1 MKTEYEPWEVV
12 ILDDLREDLLLKT
25 VVFLNTFLPDG
36 LDEIWSVEHFKWKLK
51 ENPAGPGF
59 LTCAISGGEVVG
71 TASITPK
78 RIYYKNQIVVAGE
91 TGDTYSHP
99 EFRKKLIQIK
109 VVPSK
114 DVASPPQKSGYLQKS
129 IFGRLVHENTTRAL
143 KSGIQIIYGTPNKNS
158 RPGYE
163 KRLNYIS
170 HPIWEVTLHRPTLM
184 GIDYIKKLDPLFKAL
199 PIKQVLKKMF
209 ILERLLNSICFKFWE
224 YKRKGLLYFIEKTD
238 RATNDFDQLWE
249 RLKFQYEFCLVRD
262 QTYFQHRFFDNP
274 LAAYDVYKAKHKG
287 ELCGIIVSRILQ
299 LENGAKLCF
308 IADWLFDESKEY
320 LFNIMLAHV
329 IHDQYANKIHAFSAW
344 VSETSPHTSSFH
356 KLGFVSSSKIPIIF
370 YKSDEGIELLETCS
384 SLDFTIASS
393 DNI

>member
-1 MKTEYEPWEVV
+1 METEYEPWEVV
-12 ILDDLREDLLLKT
+12 ILDDLREDLLSKT
-25 VVFLNTFLPDG
+25 VDFLNTFLPDG
-36 LDEIWSVEHFKWKLK
+36 IDEIWSVEHFKWKLQ
-51 ENPAGPGF
+51 ENPAGRGF
-59 LTCAISGGEVVG
+59 LACAISGGEVVG

-78 RIYYKNQIVVAGE
+78 KIYYKNQVVVAGE

-99 EFRKKLIQIK
+99 ELRRKLIQMK
-109 VVPSK
+109 AVPSK
-114 DVASPPQKSGYLQKS
+114 DVASPPPKSGYLQKS

-143 KSGIQIIYGTPNKNS
+143 KSGIQIIYGTPNKIS

-163 KRLNYIS
+163 KRLNYKS
-170 HPIWEVTLHRPTLM
+170 HPVWEVILHRPTLM
-184 GIDYIKKLDPLFKAL
+184 GIDNIKKLDFLFKAL
-199 PIKQVLKKMF
+199 PIKQLLKKMF
-209 ILERLLNSICFKFWE
+209 IIERLLDSIYFRFWE
-224 YKRKGLLYFIEKTD
+224 YKRKKLGYFIEKVEQVT
-238 RATNDFDQLWE
+238 ADFDQLWE
-249 RLKFQYEFCLVRD
+249 RFKFQYEFCLVRD

-274 LAAYDVYKAKHKG
+274 LAEYDIYKAKHKG
-287 ELCGIIVSRILQ
+287 EIYGIIVSRIRQ
-299 LENGAKLCF
+299 LENGAKFCF

-344 VSETSPHTSSFH
+344 VSETSTHTSTFR